1 MSDDI
6 FFGKRGISVKVFN
19 NNINGALTQL
29 KRKVNAEGINREL
42 RKREAFEPNT
52 AKRRRKLAEAEIRW
66 KKKRD
71 QILELPKPKRK
82 LKKRQ
87 MREQK
92 AKPEAA
98 EKNPNNL
105 NNLA

>member
-29 KRKVNAEGINREL
+29 KRKVNAEGINKEL
-42 RKREAFEPNT
+42 RKRECFEPNT
-52 AKRRRKLAEAEIRW
+52 AKRRRKLAEAQIRW
-66 KKKRD
+66 KKKYD
-71 QILELPKPKRK
+71 QIMEVPKPKRK

-87 MREQK
+87 LKQQQ
-92 AKPEAA
+92 ASA
-98 EKNPNNL
+98 NNSSTTVQT
-105 NNLA
+105 